1 MNKHFRK
8 MGWGV
13 AVVALLLLAGCE
25 KPSEALSLL
34 IPSVPSATNVPDS
47 EVSKNV
53 QIALLKVPSLNV
65 FDIHVIT
72 RKGDVRLIGV
82 VDTQS
87 QIDAV
92 VKLARETEGT
102 HTINN
107 KLIVK
112 Q

>member
-13 AVVALLLLAGCE
+13 AVLALLLLAGCE
-25 KPSEALSLL
+25 KPSKALSLL
-34 IPSVPSATNVPDS
+34 IPSASSTTNIPDS

-53 QIALLKVPSLNV
+53 QAALLKVPGLNA
-65 FDIHVIT
+65 FDIHVIS
-72 RKGDVRLIGV
+72 RKGDVSLIGV

-92 VKLARETEGT
+92 VQLARETDGT

-107 KLIVK
+107 KLTVK